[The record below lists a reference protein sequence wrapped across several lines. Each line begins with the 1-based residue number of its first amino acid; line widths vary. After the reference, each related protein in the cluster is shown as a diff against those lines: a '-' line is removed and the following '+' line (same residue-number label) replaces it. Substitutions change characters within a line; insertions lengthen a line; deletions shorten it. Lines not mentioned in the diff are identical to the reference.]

1 MTSGQNLRPDMN
13 NAEYI
18 LFAGAYPGHSGKPM
32 QSIGRQIKSRM
43 KNRDIKFVVVDPVMV
58 GGAISPLHEEG
69 EWIPI
74 KPTTDNAFGMGLIRW
89 IIENDRHNKEYL
101 SSPNFES
108 ALNKGY
114 NSYTN
119 STHLV
124 IKDED
129 HPNNNKLL
137 RAEDVGIEI
146 EDEEENIYIVVDKTG
161 EIVRFDEIDEAE
173 LLYDDVIKTKD
184 GEEIKVKTSFT
195 LLEESANTHE
205 LEDYSD
211 YCGVPLDKI
220 EQIGKDF
227 TSHGTKVAT
236 DGMGNTA
243 TANGSDTARIN
254 YALLTLVGSINK
266 KGGTTTRRNSYKS
279 IAPGPRYKTN
289 EIVGKPDI
297 KGMVISRTGIKY
309 EDTTEYKEKVARGE
323 DPYPSTL
330 PWHPVGGASDNQ
342 ALFSIINGYPYKA
355 KIIMNWMAN
364 PLLAVPGGAREE
376 VREALKKTE
385 NVPLFISCD
394 IYMGEMTALAD
405 YIIPDTT
412 PYESW
417 GIANVEGNYAGKGNT
432 VRWPVVEPA
441 TEKLADGRHLSFE
454 TYVIDVAKKIG
465 LPGFG
470 DEAIPDMDG
479 NLLAL
484 NTREDYFVRGI
495 ANMAYDEDIVDDI
508 SQEEIDM
515 QDLDKIASDWSDI
528 VNKEEWPKVLNIIS
542 RGGRFE
548 EYGEGF
554 DGDNHKYGF
563 ETPINIYIEEFGTG
577 RNSTTGEFYNGVPAW
592 NKEAFSDGS
601 LLSDVY
607 PESEWPFKAA
617 NYKPKFRSIS
627 MLDNSPKMR
636 DLGPQNY
643 VEINSEDAKNLGI
656 SSMDEVKVTP
666 ATGGEFTGNA
676 LVRPGIAQGTIGVEY
691 GYGHW
696 EYGAKDYTVDG
707 ESQADTEGKGKGFHL
722 MNLLDPTVDKVF
734 GISESSTGGPGRNG
748 GAYKIEKI

>member
-330 PWHPVGGASDNQ
+330 PC
-342 ALFSIINGYPYKA
+342 I
-355 KIIMNWMAN
+355 
-364 PLLAVPGGAREE
+364 R
-376 VREALKKTE
+376 
-385 NVPLFISCD
+385 
-394 IYMGEMTALAD
+394 
-405 YIIPDTT
+405 
-412 PYESW
+412 
-417 GIANVEGNYAGKGNT
+417 
-432 VRWPVVEPA
+432 
-441 TEKLADGRHLSFE
+441 
-454 TYVIDVAKKIG
+454 
-465 LPGFG
+465 
-470 DEAIPDMDG
+470 
-479 NLLAL
+479 
-484 NTREDYFVRGI
+484 
-495 ANMAYDEDIVDDI
+495 
-508 SQEEIDM
+508 
-515 QDLDKIASDWSDI
+515 
-528 VNKEEWPKVLNIIS
+528 
-542 RGGRFE
+542 
-548 EYGEGF
+548 
-554 DGDNHKYGF
+554 
-563 ETPINIYIEEFGTG
+563 
-577 RNSTTGEFYNGVPAW
+577 
-592 NKEAFSDGS
+592 
-601 LLSDVY
+601 
-607 PESEWPFKAA
+607 
-617 NYKPKFRSIS
+617 
-627 MLDNSPKMR
+627 
-636 DLGPQNY
+636 
-643 VEINSEDAKNLGI
+643 
-656 SSMDEVKVTP
+656 
-666 ATGGEFTGNA
+666 
-676 LVRPGIAQGTIGVEY
+676 
-691 GYGHW
+691 
-696 EYGAKDYTVDG
+696 
-707 ESQADTEGKGKGFHL
+707 
-722 MNLLDPTVDKVF
+722 
-734 GISESSTGGPGRNG
+734 
-748 GAYKIEKI
+748 

>member
-1 MTSGQNLRPDMN
+1 M
-13 NAEYI
+13 
-18 LFAGAYPGHSGKPM
+18 
-32 QSIGRQIKSRM
+32 
-43 KNRDIKFVVVDPVMV
+43 
-58 GGAISPLHEEG
+58 
-69 EWIPI
+69 
-74 KPTTDNAFGMGLIRW
+74 
-89 IIENDRHNKEYL
+89 
-101 SSPNFES
+101 
-108 ALNKGY
+108 
-114 NSYTN
+114 
-119 STHLV
+119 
-124 IKDED
+124 
-129 HPNNNKLL
+129 
-137 RAEDVGIEI
+137 
-146 EDEEENIYIVVDKTG
+146 
-161 EIVRFDEIDEAE
+161 
-173 LLYDDVIKTKD
+173 
-184 GEEIKVKTSFT
+184 
-195 LLEESANTHE
+195 
-205 LEDYSD
+205 
-211 YCGVPLDKI
+211 
-220 EQIGKDF
+220 
-227 TSHGTKVAT
+227 
-236 DGMGNTA
+236 
-243 TANGSDTARIN
+243 
-254 YALLTLVGSINK
+254 
-266 KGGTTTRRNSYKS
+266 
-279 IAPGPRYKTN
+279 
-289 EIVGKPDI
+289 
-297 KGMVISRTGIKY
+297 
-309 EDTTEYKEKVARGE
+309 
-323 DPYPSTL
+323 
-330 PWHPVGGASDNQ
+330 HPVGGASDNQ

>member
-1 MTSGQNLRPDMN
+1 MTMGQNLRPDIN

-32 QSIGRQIKSRM
+32 QSIGRQIKKRM
-43 KNRDIKFVVVDPVMV
+43 KNKDIKFSVIDPVMV
-58 GGAISPLHEEG
+58 GGAITPLYEDG

-89 IIENDRHNKEYL
+89 IVENDRHNTEYL
-101 SSPNFES
+101 SSPNFE
-108 ALNKGY
+108 AAEKKGY

-124 IKDED
+124 IKDES

-146 EDEEENIYIVVDKTG
+146 EDEEENVFIIVDESG
-161 EIVRFDEIDEAE
+161 EVVRFDKVEQAE
-173 LLYDDVIKTKD
+173 LLYDDIVKTKD
-184 GEEIKVKTSFT
+184 GEEIKVKTAFT
-195 LLEESANTHE
+195 LLEESANAHE
-205 LEDYSD
+205 LEEYSD
-211 YCGVPLDKI
+211 YCGIPVEKMK
-220 EQIGKDF
+220 EIGEEF

-266 KGGTTTRRNSYKS
+266 KGGTQSRRNSYKS
-279 IAPGPRYKTN
+279 IAEGPRYKTN
-289 EIVGKPDI
+289 EVVGKPDI
-297 KGMVISRTGIKY
+297 KGMRICRTGIKY
-309 EDTTEYKEKVARGE
+309 ENTPEYKAKVARGE
-323 DPYPSTL
+323 DPYPSIL
-330 PWHPVGGASDNQ
+330 PWHPVGGGSDNQ
-342 ALFSIINGYPYKA
+342 ALFSIVNGYPYKP

-364 PLLAVPGGAREE
+364 PLLAVPGGSRQE
-376 VREALKKTE
+376 VRDALKDTD

-417 GIANVEGNYAGKGNT
+417 GLASIEGSYAGKGTT

-441 TEKLADGRHLSFE
+441 TEKLDDGRHISFE
-454 TYVIDVAKKIG
+454 TYIIDVAKKIG

-470 DEAIPDMDG
+470 DQAIPDMDD
-479 NLLAL
+479 NLLPL
-484 NTREDYFVRGI
+484 NSREDYFIRGI
-495 ANMAYDEDIVDDI
+495 ANMAYDEDTIDDI

-515 QDLDKIASDWSDI
+515 QDLNGITSDWSG
-528 VNKEEWPKVLNIIS
+528 VVSKEEWPKVLNIIS

-577 RNSTTGEFYNGVPAW
+577 RNSTTGEYYNGVPAW
-592 NKEAFSDGS
+592 NKEAFSDGT

-607 PESEWPFKAA
+607 PESEWPFKVA

-643 VEINSEDAKNLGI
+643 VEINSEDAKDLGVV
-656 SSMDEVKVTP
+656 SMDEVKVIP
-666 ATGGEFTGNA
+666 ASGGEFTGNA
-676 LVRPGIAQGTIGVEY
+676 LVRQGIARGTIGIEY

-696 EYGAKDYTVDG
+696 EYGAKDFTVDG
-707 ESQADTEGKGKGFHL
+707 ESQVDTEGKGKGFHL